1 MTLQKGQKG
10 DVLTALVKLE
20 YIDRPLGE
28 SAKVDCSAEKPAEFN
43 FNASVTVLFEDPTS
57 LDDVAHRPVLCMY
70 AFLLASLHCNC
81 YGFQRCVGCRL
92 NVVKY
97 DVKYGGTKT
106 RCPTRI
112 KFEHYFFA
120 LHLINK
126 F

>member
-1 MTLQKGQKG
+1 MPALDKCPILTLELFIDVTLLSLYLQKGQKG

-70 AFLLASLHCNC
+70 AVLLA
-81 YGFQRCVGCRL
+81 
-92 NVVKY
+92 
-97 DVKYGGTKT
+97 
-106 RCPTRI
+106 
-112 KFEHYFFA
+112 
-120 LHLINK
+120 
-126 F
+126 